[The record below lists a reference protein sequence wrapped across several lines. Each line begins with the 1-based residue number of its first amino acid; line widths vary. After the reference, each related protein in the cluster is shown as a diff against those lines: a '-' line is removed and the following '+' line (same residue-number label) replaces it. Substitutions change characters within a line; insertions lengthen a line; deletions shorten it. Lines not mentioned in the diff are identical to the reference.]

1 VGRRAFA
8 DAKVFDEN
16 GMDRGSDAGAKEGSE
31 R

>member
-16 GMDRGSDAGAKEGSE
+16 GMDRGAVMALRSGE